1 MAVLKTKTAQ
11 AEVAD
16 GESVREAAK
25 ELGVT
30 FGCQKGVCGAC
41 VAIVLEGMENLSA
54 KSANEENYD
63 LREGD
68 RMMCQCSATGGSIAI
83 QV

>member
-11 AEVAD
+11 SEVPD
-16 GESVREAAK
+16 GESVRDAAK
-25 ELGVT
+25 ELGVN

-41 VAIVLEGMENLSA
+41 VVIVLDGMENLA
-54 KSANEENYD
+54 PKSENEANYD
-63 LREGD
+63 LRDGD
-68 RMMCQCSATGGSIAI
+68 RMMCQCKALAGDVTI